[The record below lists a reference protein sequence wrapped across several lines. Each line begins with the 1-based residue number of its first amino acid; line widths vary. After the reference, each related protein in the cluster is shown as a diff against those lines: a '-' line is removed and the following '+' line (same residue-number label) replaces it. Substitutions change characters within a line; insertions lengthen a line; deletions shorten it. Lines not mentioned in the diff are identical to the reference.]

1 MADWLIMA
9 LPLVLALG
17 LSAALTPVV
26 KAVVVRLGLL
36 DQPGERRSHS
46 MPTARGGGVA
56 LVLAVVVTAFA
67 LAGMAVAAPVVGLLV
82 ALAAIGWLDDV
93 SDLPVRWRLPG
104 FFAVAALM
112 LWITGPVGAVAV
124 GPLVLDWPW
133 LWSALALI
141 AVVWLINL
149 HNFMDG
155 ADGLAA
161 MQLAWSGVLFG
172 LLLFDPQAPVTST
185 LAFSLAGAALGF
197 LVWNRPQAS
206 IFMGDVG
213 SVSAGGLVGFLA
225 LSGAASGQVSIWVS
239 LMICSVFVVDATA
252 TLIRRARSGQ
262 RWYTAH
268 REHAYQRLLVL
279 GWSHGRVLGLY
290 GLVNV
295 AVVLPFVLAALSFP
309 AWDFPLA
316 LCLIAL
322 LFGAWYV
329 VQCRAS
335 KEHYA

>member
-1 MADWLIMA
+1 MAVWQIMA
-9 LPLVLALG
+9 LPLILALI

-26 KAVVVRLGLL
+26 RAVVVRLGLL

-46 MPTARGGGVA
+46 KPTARGGGVA
-56 LVLAVVVTAFA
+56 LVLAVVVTALA
-67 LAGMAVAAPVVGLLV
+67 LGGMAATAPVVGLLV

-93 SDLPVRWRLPG
+93 SDLPVRWRLAG
-104 FFAVAALM
+104 FFAVAAVM
-112 LWITGPVGAVAV
+112 LWITGPVAAVAL
-124 GPLVLDWPW
+124 GPVILDWPW
-133 LWSALALI
+133 LWSLLGLV

-155 ADGLAA
+155 SDGLAA

-172 LLLFDPQAPVTST
+172 LLLFDKQAPVLSV
-185 LAFSLAGAALGF
+185 LALSLAGAALGF

-225 LSGAASGQVSIWVS
+225 LSGAASGQVSIWMS

-252 TLIRRARSGQ
+252 TLLRRARSGQ

-268 REHAYQRLLVL
+268 REHAYQRLLVA
-279 GWSHGRVLGLY
+279 GWSHGRVLSLY
-290 GLVNV
+290 ALLNV
-295 AVVLPFVLAALSFP
+295 ALVLPFVLLARRFP
-309 AWDFPLA
+309 EWDFPLA

-322 LFGAWYV
+322 LVGAWHI
-329 VQCRAS
+329 VQRRAS
-335 KEHYA
+335 KEHQA